1 MPKKEDKKY
10 QVLSVRLTIEEYG
23 RLEKIREI
31 LQEKALSAGVNVEI
45 SKPELIRHLLDVF
58 FEQHDKTIEK

>member
-31 LQEKALSAGVNVEI
+31 LQEKALNAGVNVEI